1 MILSQFGKL
10 GFRRLV
16 GSVGSFSVWDIL
28 FKKNVGRVRMEW
40 AVSSL
45 LAGTAR

>member
-16 GSVGSFSVWDIL
+16 GSVGSFSVWDII
-28 FKKNVGRVRMEW
+28 FKNVGRVRMEW